1 MDPDSG
7 PEAERRGPAPKRPR
21 SMQFRKR
28 SKTAPP
34 TPDQARRQSLIVQ
47 SAWRHFGAPGPA
59 IAFLNTRHAG
69 LEAQPLHL
77 AIESDE
83 GLRRV
88 EGLLAEMTPAGV
100 TPGNP
105 RSHQ

>member
-1 MDPDSG
+1 MDAHSD
-7 PEAERRGPAPKRPR
+7 AERRETAPKRPR

-28 SKTAPP
+28 SKTPPP
-34 TPDQARRQSLIVQ
+34 TPDQARRQSHVVQ
-47 SAWRHFGAPGPA
+47 SAWRHFGAREPA

-69 LEAQPLHL
+69 LQDQPLHL

-88 EGLLAEMTPAGV
+88 ESLLEEMTRRA
-100 TPGNP
+100 
-105 RSHQ
+105 